1 MINLFRLDKLQSKM
15 QKYVL
20 AAIFIVLVTVSVFLL
35 KFYRDIFS
43 SNIDLGDKT
52 ELFVHIPTG
61 SDMQSV
67 LDIFEESNCVKNLSS
82 LEWVM
87 NKKRYNETVKAGRYR
102 LEDGISNNNLVNILR
117 SGNQSPVKLTFN
129 NTRTLEEF
137 AGKIGRQIEADSL
150 SILSFLKDEDNLKSF
165 GFKPETA
172 IGLFIPNSYQV
183 YWNIDAKKF
192 TQRMYKEYVKFWSV
206 DRMKK
211 AAKMNLTPIEVSTLA
226 SIVDEETIKEDE
238 KPRVAGVYVNRLKRG
253 IKLDADPT
261 LKFAWGDFSMRR
273 VLNKHKAIKSPY
285 NTYKYAGL
293 PPGPIRQAS
302 ISGINSVLN
311 CENHKYIY
319 FCASPDF
326 SGYHVFARSLR
337 EHNKNAE
344 KYQRALNKQK
354 IFK

>member
-1 MINLFRLDKLQSKM
+1 MINLFRLEKLQSKKL
-15 QKYVL
+15 KYAL
-20 AAIFIVLVTVSVFLL
+20 AVIFIAFVIVAMFLF
-35 KFYRDIFS
+35 KYYRNIFS
-43 SNIDLGDKT
+43 ANIDLGSRT
-52 ELFVHIPTG
+52 ELFIHIPTD

-67 LDIFEESNCVKNLSS
+67 LTLFDKSDCVRNLSS

-87 NKKRYNETVKAGRYR
+87 KKKHYNASVKAGRYR
-102 LEDGISNNNLVNILR
+102 LEDGISNNTLVNLLR
-117 SGNQSPVKLTFN
+117 SGAQTPVKLTFN

-150 SILSFLKDEDNLKSF
+150 NILSFLKDEKNLKSF
-165 GFKPETA
+165 GFKPETV

-183 YWNIDAKKF
+183 YWNMDAKKF

-206 DRMKK
+206 DRMKM

-261 LKFAWGDFSMRR
+261 LKFAWGDFSLRR
-273 VLNKHKAIKSPY
+273 VLNKHKEINSPY

-311 CENHKYIY
+311 SEKHRYIY

-344 KYQRALNKQK
+344 KYQRALNKQR